1 MFKHILIPVDGSEFS
16 DRAIDAGVRFAKSV
30 NARITGFIAEP
41 DYTLPL
47 YSEMITRQA
56 ESMEAYAKRARQ
68 HAETVLTRMGK
79 RARAEGVEFATSF
92 VQSDA
97 PAEAIIAAAEENGC
111 DLILMASHG
120 RHGLDKLVHGSVA
133 EGVMT
138 RTHIPVLVFH

>member
-16 DRAIDAGVRFAKSV
+16 DRAIDAGVRFAKSI
-30 NARITGFIAEP
+30 NARITGFTAEP

-56 ESMEAYAKRARQ
+56 ESMESHAKRARQ
-68 HAETVLTRMGK
+68 HAETVLKRMGN
-79 RARAEGVEFATSF
+79 RARDEGVEFASSF

-97 PAEAIIAAAEENGC
+97 PAEAIIGAAQENGC

-120 RHGLDKLVHGSVA
+120 RHGLDKLIHGSVA
-133 EGVMT
+133 GEVMT
-138 RTHIPVLVFH
+138 HTRIPVLVFH

>member
-16 DRAIDAGVRFAKSV
+16 DRAIDAGVRFAKSI

-56 ESMEAYAKRARQ
+56 ESMEAYTKRARQ
-68 HAETVLTRMGK
+68 HSETVLKRVGN
-79 RARAEGVEFATSF
+79 RARTEGVEFATSF
-92 VQSDA
+92 VQSDM
-97 PAEAIIAAAEENGC
+97 PAEAIVSAAEENGC

-120 RHGLDKLVHGSVA
+120 RHGLDKLIHGSVTG
-133 EGVMT
+133 EVMT
-138 RTHIPVLVFH
+138 HTRIPVLVFH